1 MAIQK
6 SEPAPPSVKGLSSMR
21 IALIS
26 PFSNPPM
33 RGNITTVR
41 RIAHF
46 LGIAGAVT
54 LNLPADTLSVGEM
67 ECHLSEFKPDLVH
80 GFHAFH
86 CGAIARQLAERYQ
99 IPYII
104 TITGS
109 DIHDPIQRNHPGTA
123 RAIEAAQ
130 VVVGFNRSDAAML
143 SEYFPNLR
151 GKISVVPQGIEPLPF
166 VESHVFG
173 LNHDEFILLL
183 PTAVRS
189 VKRIEFPL
197 QSLSQMVQHDPALR
211 LVIAGGIL
219 EQEYAT
225 YIRSLLCD
233 TPFST
238 WLGEVPYEQMGSLY
252 RRADLVLNCSRSESM
267 PNSIM
272 EAMALGRPVLAVNI
286 PGNRSLVK
294 HGENGWLYNGEEDFR
309 ELVLQIRAN
318 AALREELGARAFKCM
333 AENFSPVSE
342 AERYLSLYTSTRS

>member
-1 MAIQK
+1 
-6 SEPAPPSVKGLSSMR
+6 MR

-26 PFSNPPM
+26 PFANPPM

-46 LGIAGAVT
+46 LGIVGAVT
-54 LNLPADTLSVGEM
+54 LNLPADTLSLGEM

-80 GFHAFH
+80 GFHAYH
-86 CGAIARQLAERYQ
+86 CGAIARHLAERCQ

-123 RAIEAAQ
+123 KAIEAAQ
-130 VVVGFNRSDAAML
+130 VVVSFNCSDAEVL
-143 SEYFPNLR
+143 SEYFLNLS
-151 GKISVVPQGIEPLPF
+151 GKIAVVPQGIEPLPF
-166 VESHVFG
+166 VEGHAFG
-173 LNHDEFILLL
+173 LNHDEFVLLL

-197 QSLSQMVQHDPALR
+197 QFLPQLVQHDPTLR
-211 LVIAGGIL
+211 LVIAGGII

-233 TPFST
+233 APFAT

-267 PNSIM
+267 PNSLM

-286 PGNRSLVK
+286 PGNRSLVE
-294 HGENGWLYNGEEDFR
+294 HGENGWLYNSEEDFR
-309 ELVLQIRAN
+309 ELLPQLRAN
-318 AALREELGARAFKCM
+318 AALREVVGGRANKFM
-333 AENFSPVSE
+333 AENFSPLLE
-342 AERYLSLYTSTRS
+342 AERYLSLYSRLV